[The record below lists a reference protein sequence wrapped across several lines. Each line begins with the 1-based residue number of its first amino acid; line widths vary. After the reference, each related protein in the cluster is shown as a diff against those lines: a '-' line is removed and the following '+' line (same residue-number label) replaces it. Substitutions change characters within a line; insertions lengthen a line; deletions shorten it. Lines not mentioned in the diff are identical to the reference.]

1 MGQGNG
7 IDKVERRIESELQE
21 SRNPVSMFD
30 LIAKLSRDPAVPA
43 DQIRPAIWE
52 LTYEGKVNLAWD
64 GTLRLPRD

>member
-1 MGQGNG
+1 
-7 IDKVERRIESELQE
+7 
-21 SRNPVSMFD
+21 MFD